1 MNIDITA
8 IINAVIAL
16 AAAVISTFLIPWIR
30 SKTAGEQREQ
40 LIAWVKI
47 AVAAAEQIYV
57 GTGRGKEKKQYV
69 IDFLAKNGFTVNTQS
84 VDAAIEAAVQQLNNE
99 GIIIS

>member
-16 AAAVISTFLIPWIR
+16 AAAVISTFLIPCIR
-30 SKTAGEQREQ
+30 SKTAEGQREQ

-57 GTGRGKEKKQYV
+57 GTGRGEEKKQYV

-99 GIIIS
+99 GIVIS